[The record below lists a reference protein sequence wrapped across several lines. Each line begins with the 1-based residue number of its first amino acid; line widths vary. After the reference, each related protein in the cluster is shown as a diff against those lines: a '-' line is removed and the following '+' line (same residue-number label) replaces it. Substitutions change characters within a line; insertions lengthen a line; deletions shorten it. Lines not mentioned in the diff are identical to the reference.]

1 MSSHLN
7 FFKHYHDFHTQSAF
21 LNPLSPDQ
29 INALFRK
36 YQKDLV
42 APIIFPAPYFVHDFT
57 KPEES
62 LKSQQNAKI
71 DLSLQ
76 PLSTFPYSIGKYD
89 EDRSGLYTQDIFQ
102 SKSKESARTIHVGID
117 FGMPPNSPVYAM
129 MDGQIIAQGALPSDG
144 DYGHVIITA
153 HKIENFQFYILH
165 GHLSAQSIERFQVGD
180 LIKKGDILAEVGN
193 QKENGGWFP
202 HLHLQFSYLKP
213 KGIDLPGVVS
223 AEDRQIALSI
233 YFNPLSLF
241 YDF

>member
-1 MSSHLN
+1 MSSQFT
-7 FFKHYHDFHTQSAF
+7 FFKHYHDFHEQPADLHRLTAHQITQ
-21 LNPLSPDQ
+21 
-29 INALFRK
+29 LFKK
-36 YQKDLV
+36 YQNDL
-42 APIIFPAPYFVHDFT
+42 APPILFPAPYFVHDFT

-62 LKSQQNAKI
+62 LKSQENTKI
-71 DLSLQ
+71 DLSLE
-76 PLSTFPYSIGKYD
+76 PLSAFPYSIGKYD
-89 EDRSGLYTQDIFQ
+89 EDRSGLYTQALFQ
-102 SKSKESARTIHVGID
+102 SQTSARTIHVGID

-153 HKIENFQFYILH
+153 HKIENLQFYILH
-165 GHLSAQSIERFQVGD
+165 GHLSAKSIEKFQVGD
-180 LIKKGDILAEVGN
+180 WIKKAEILAEIGN

-202 HLHLQFSYLKP
+202 HLHMQFSWLKP

-223 AEDRQIALSI
+223 PHDRQIALSI